1 MAIERIEMRLP
12 EGEAHWTVINKLK
25 LYPGN
30 VWYPEH
36 SIASYDENSDRNVD
50 VECVVKSADFG
61 TVFPVAVTEEVWNL
75 GEELALGRVL
85 LFALAA
91 LFFLAVF
98 IYVLHDHVGFPPT
111 RKAFLLRVASTYG
124 VTLLISAL
132 LLLGVDRIDL
142 QQDPL
147 IALKR
152 TILVAFP
159 ASFAATGAAD
169 SLPMPS

>member
-1 MAIERIEMRLP
+1 MQKKGVTEPRFHLRDVVEIAVGACVMA
-12 EGEAHWTVINKLK
+12 
-25 LYPGN
+25 
-30 VWYPEH
+30 
-36 SIASYDENSDRNVD
+36 
-50 VECVVKSADFG
+50 
-61 TVFPVAVTEEVWNL
+61 FPVAVTEEVWNL

-169 SLPMPS
+169 SLPMPG

>member
-1 MAIERIEMRLP
+1 MQKKGVTEPRFHLRDVVEIAVGACVMA
-12 EGEAHWTVINKLK
+12 
-25 LYPGN
+25 
-30 VWYPEH
+30 
-36 SIASYDENSDRNVD
+36 
-50 VECVVKSADFG
+50 
-61 TVFPVAVTEEVWNL
+61 FPVAVTEEVWNL

-85 LFALAA
+85 LFALAS

-142 QQDPL
+142 LQDPL

-159 ASFAATGAAD
+159 ASFAATAVDSFAD
-169 SLPMPS
+169 DSNRR